1 MPCKH
6 QVRKPPK
13 SAPGEAI
20 SGPTRYENTPK
31 SAPGGFVSSQTRC
44 LIAVN
49 VRLIAENKNEFLCI
63 ISGNR
68 LVV

>member
-31 SAPGGFVSSQTRC
+31 
-44 LIAVN
+44 
-49 VRLIAENKNEFLCI
+49 VRLVGSFQA
-63 ISGNR
+63 R
-68 LVV
+68 PDA

>member
-6 QVRKPPK
+6 QVRKPRK

-31 SAPGGFVSSQTRC
+31 T
-44 LIAVN
+44 
-49 VRLIAENKNEFLCI
+49 
-63 ISGNR
+63 R
-68 LVV
+68 LVGSFQARPDA

>member
-20 SGPTRYENTPK
+20 SGPTRYENPAK
-31 SAPGGFVSSQTRC
+31 
-44 LIAVN
+44 
-49 VRLIAENKNEFLCI
+49 VRLVGLFQAPPGTKTPPKCAWWVRFKPDQMLDSCKCAPD
-63 ISGNR
+63 S
-68 LVV
+68 